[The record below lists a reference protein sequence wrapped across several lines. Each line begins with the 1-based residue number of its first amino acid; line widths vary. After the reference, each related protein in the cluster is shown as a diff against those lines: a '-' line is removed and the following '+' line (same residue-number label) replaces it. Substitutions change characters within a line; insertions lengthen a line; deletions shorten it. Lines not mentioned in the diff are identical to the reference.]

1 MMAIAVTSELGVKPS
16 SLAVSV
22 IRVVVSRFRSPN
34 CDVCGR
40 DLQRQVYVDSS
51 RPVCATA
58 VIP

>member
-34 CDVCGR
+34 CDVHRR
-40 DLQRQVYVDSS
+40 DLQ
-51 RPVCATA
+51 
-58 VIP
+58 